1 MSTMT
6 SKADLRLKLSD
17 KITEALMYF
26 NEYDTDDARRAVE
39 DIVDDMMET
48 MGVEFDEQNSTSEK
62 IITSINLYDPT
73 EYFTGLTIDIDK

>member
-26 NEYDTDDARRAVE
+26 NEYETDDARRAVE

-48 MGVEFDEQNSTSEK
+48 MGVEFDEENSSPDK

>member
-1 MSTMT
+1 MT

-62 IITSINLYDPT
+62 IIASINLYDPT
-73 EYFTGLTIDIDK
+73 EYFTGLTIDVDK

>member
-62 IITSINLYDPT
+62 IIT
-73 EYFTGLTIDIDK
+73 

>member
-73 EYFTGLTIDIDK
+73 EYFTGLTIDVDK

>member
-62 IITSINLYDPT
+62 IIASINLYDPT
-73 EYFTGLTIDIDK
+73 EYFTGLTIDVDK

>member
-1 MSTMT
+1 MT

-73 EYFTGLTIDIDK
+73 EYFTGLTIDVDK